1 MPPRPPA
8 LLLAA
13 AAQGAEAVVLLAA
26 AVLSAVDTASGRSY
40 QRSSGIAL
48 TVIAFGAVAVVAF
61 IAWGIYR
68 ARRWSRTP
76 ALLTQ
81 LFVGTTGVYLLE
93 GHRLDWGVPTL
104 LLAIAG
110 FVGLLLPPSLR
121 ALATGPRSAEP
132 RQAAA
137 PAAAQ
142 DGPPATV
149 TQGAGL
155 PTSRAPAR
163 APGPGPPARRA
174 RKAPPAAADRLLAG
188 RRASAAA
195 ACSPLTPPRRARGS
209 VLGGEAL
216 AELGQGTGQ
225 QPGDVHLARCRAR
238 WRSATGSC
246 CRRTAAAGS
255 ASPAGQPLEQ
265 RLERLPVLHALE
277 RLVDDAERVGD
288 RGRVLVPGVRRVQR
302 DRGVGVGRLQA
313 LQHVLL
319 AHPQVRGELADR
331 GRAALALGELA
342 RSPWS
347 ARA

>member
-1 MPPRPPA
+1 MRPRPPA

-26 AVLSAVDTASGRSY
+26 AVLSAVDTAAGHSY

-68 ARRWSRTP
+68 VRRWSRTP

-110 FVGLLLPPSLR
+110 FVGLLVPPSLR

-132 RQAAA
+132 QEAAV

-149 TQGAGL
+149 TQGAGR
-155 PTSRAPAR
+155 PDQPGAR
-163 APGPGPPARRA
+163 PV
-174 RKAPPAAADRLLAG
+174 PPAA
-188 RRASAAA
+188 
-195 ACSPLTPPRRARGS
+195 
-209 VLGGEAL
+209 
-216 AELGQGTGQ
+216 
-225 QPGDVHLARCRAR
+225 
-238 WRSATGSC
+238 
-246 CRRTAAAGS
+246 
-255 ASPAGQPLEQ
+255 
-265 RLERLPVLHALE
+265 
-277 RLVDDAERVGD
+277 
-288 RGRVLVPGVRRVQR
+288 
-302 DRGVGVGRLQA
+302 
-313 LQHVLL
+313 
-319 AHPQVRGELADR
+319 
-331 GRAALALGELA
+331 RAARPSGKKGSS
-342 RSPWS
+342 R
-347 ARA
+347 RR